1 MTTTLDMEDI
11 RNLNLFKRITL
22 IKTRF
27 CFSYNNTIFFCVPRS
42 MLMKAIGR
50 EGRNVKTMNQ
60 ILKKRI
66 RIIPSPEGISDI
78 KRFIESIVSP
88 VTFKDIGISENE
100 VILNAGSQSKA
111 ALIGRDKRRLI
122 EMHGIIKDF
131 FGKDFRIV

>member
-1 MTTTLDMEDI
+1 MEDI
-11 RNLNLFKRITL
+11 RNLNLFQRITL

-27 CFSYNNTIFFCVPRS
+27 CFSYNNTTFFCVPKS

-60 ILKKRI
+60 ILKRRI
-66 RIIPSPEGISDI
+66 RIIPSPDGISDI
-78 KRFIESIVSP
+78 KRFIESIVNP
-88 VTFKDIGISENE
+88 VTFKDIGVSENE

-122 EMHGIIKDF
+122 EMQGIIKDF